1 MGPGV
6 GVGDPCGSLPP
17 RDILGRETREET
29 PRNDGTASC
38 KPRLSPHK
46 SPRLPGPPAVAVATG
61 DGGGRGSRKR
71 GGAARR
77 CAGGR
82 SRTASP
88 RGPGRAVPAG
98 ARRGGCSARRF
109 SVAGEAAAPPWAA
122 SSPSAG
128 SRRRAGS
135 SKEPAR
141 SRRPARRRRRS
152 TAGTSEPRYGA
163 AGRAS
168 GMRFPVRLCA
178 GSLGF
183 VLAARQRVPLAG
195 AGRRENTLS
204 VRCELRSAG
213 PQTFRP
219 CCTNVKKK
227 VCELM

>member
-98 ARRGGCSARRF
+98 ARRGGCSARGGFRLP
-109 SVAGEAAAPPWAA
+109 G
-122 SSPSAG
+122 
-128 SRRRAGS
+128 
-135 SKEPAR
+135 
-141 SRRPARRRRRS
+141 RRRRRHGLLLLQ
-152 TAGTSEPRYGA
+152 AQE
-163 AGRAS
+163 
-168 GMRFPVRLCA
+168 
-178 GSLGF
+178 
-183 VLAARQRVPLAG
+183 AG
-195 AGRRENTLS
+195 AGRAAARSQPGAGGRRGEGAAVQLGPASQGTGRRGGRAECGFLS
-204 VRCELRSAG
+204 GCALAALASFSPRGSVSR
-213 PQTFRP
+213 
-219 CCTNVKKK
+219 
-227 VCELM
+227 